1 MITVHPQHVKRE
13 ALASADIVIA
23 VGKDPHE
30 TIRQFCRA
38 TEIAEPRFEPVEL
51 ERWEVLAWFR
61 GGDGDP
67 FVVTIEPGKK
77 ERKRH
82 IRKYAD
88 GDMRE
93 DSFIFRGKDGRLSL
107 SAHNLNTFIRM
118 AQGLDDETWLY
129 HLRRH
134 DYSRW
139 IREALKDE
147 PLAEEVCEIESSDAS
162 AQETRDAILDAIRA
176 HYTAPE

>member
-1 MITVHPQHVKRE
+1 
-13 ALASADIVIA
+13 

-30 TIRQFCRA
+30 TIRAFCRTA
-38 TEIAEPRFEPVEL
+38 EIAEPRLEPVEL
-51 ERWEVLAWFR
+51 DRWEVLAWFR
-61 GGDGDP
+61 GDDSDP
-67 FVVTIEPGKK
+67 FVVTIEPGKI

-93 DSFIFRGKDGRLSL
+93 DSFVFHGEDGRLNL
-107 SAHNLNTFIRM
+107 SAHNFNTFIRM

-139 IREALKDE
+139 VREGVKDE
-147 PLAEEVCEIESSDAS
+147 PLADAVGRIESSDGS
-162 AQETRDAILDAIRA
+162 AQETREAVFDAIRA
-176 HYTAPE
+176 HYTAAE